1 MFHFSSFRF
10 YVKCSRQ
17 ATPYPT
23 PVPHRCFSV
32 IICKIRVL
40 PFDGSTGTIHMFIM
54 QSFSFVRQ
62 RVRRDSRFL
71 YILVARQDV
80 FMSIFTHIIP
90 VCFAVRHGRF
100 HENSKTYIYMNK
112 SVVPIACV
120 ASGTVHALL
129 SGDVTALAVS
139 LIFLTFTSW
148 RGMYRAW
155 LRMTQSSGKGGAR

>member
-1 MFHFSSFRF
+1 MIFPRRYAFLARLNLPGREHMLN
-10 YVKCSRQ
+10 
-17 ATPYPT
+17 
-23 PVPHRCFSV
+23 
-32 IICKIRVL
+32 II
-40 PFDGSTGTIHMFIM
+40 M
-54 QSFSFVRQ
+54 FSFVS
-62 RVRRDSRFL
+62 RRSGGTHIVFYSL
-71 YILVARQDV
+71 AARQDV

-112 SVVPIACV
+112 SVIPIACV